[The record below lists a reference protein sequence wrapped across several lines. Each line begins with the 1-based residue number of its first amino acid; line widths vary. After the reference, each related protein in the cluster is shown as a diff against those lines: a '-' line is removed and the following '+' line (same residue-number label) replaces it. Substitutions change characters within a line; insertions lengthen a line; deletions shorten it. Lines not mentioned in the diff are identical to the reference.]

1 MANDAAQLAK
11 CINTAIAMTTMMAP
25 AINSRQPPGRFLTF
39 PQCGQVGADE
49 LTSRPHS
56 EQLVSAIMSTGY
68 GRTDILTRQQN
79 WAQATR
85 VTAHSVTGFGSPR
98 IRRASARTVAGAFFM
113 ARHRRVRTCQ
123 LYGGRRGAPQG
134 APVLVPVFQPASSVT
149 LFGSRAA
156 DSISTRGP
164 Q

>member
-11 CINTAIAMTTMMAP
+11 CINTAIAMTTMIAP

-68 GRTDILTRQQN
+68 GRNAILTRQPHRMPLLPP
-79 WAQATR
+79 WR
-85 VTAHSVTGFGSPR
+85 SLTAPHT
-98 IRRASARTVAGAFFM
+98 ARTSNG
-113 ARHRRVRTCQ
+113 Q
-123 LYGGRRGAPQG
+123 
-134 APVLVPVFQPASSVT
+134 
-149 LFGSRAA
+149 
-156 DSISTRGP
+156 
-164 Q
+164 